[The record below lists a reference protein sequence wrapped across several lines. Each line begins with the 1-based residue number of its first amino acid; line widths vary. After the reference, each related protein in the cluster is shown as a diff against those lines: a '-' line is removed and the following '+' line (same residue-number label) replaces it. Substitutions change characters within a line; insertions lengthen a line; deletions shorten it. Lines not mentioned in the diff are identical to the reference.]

1 MTGKYKILILIA
13 VITILQF
20 RIGNAQVSHQEG
32 LSISYTPG
40 HYGDHCLYPS
50 QCDANSKLSCVE
62 GICRCSSEYEIYDS
76 VREQCAIREGQRCSP
91 PKFFFGENNPCV
103 SNAYCS
109 ESRRTCECEAHAF
122 PDSNSGSCIRKKSY
136 NDSCAASTECDDL
149 KYLSCVE
156 GLCSC
161 RLSTF
166 DEYHQICRRKIGD
179 ACARTKDCVQNS
191 ECLNGKC
198 ACNIGYSA
206 TAAKTC
212 GLSYSKPCGVDGD
225 QAESCSDIYFA
236 CVNGECRWYFL
247 LSRIILTQYFRK
259 AKIIP
264 GVKTP
269 RTKFSTTSLETAS
282 PSWVVCVTFSSPPAR
297 NSLSNSKIVY
307 KMPSVFDVTY
317 LRWASVNAFKVLWRR
332 FQATADSHTD
342 QRVQCLDKMFRN
354 ARNPWCARTWNVN
367 VR

>member
-236 CVNGECRWYFL
+236 CVNGECR
-247 LSRIILTQYFRK
+247 
-259 AKIIP
+259 
-264 GVKTP
+264 
-269 RTKFSTTSLETAS
+269 
-282 PSWVVCVTFSSPPAR
+282 
-297 NSLSNSKIVY
+297 
-307 KMPSVFDVTY
+307 
-317 LRWASVNAFKVLWRR
+317 
-332 FQATADSHTD
+332 
-342 QRVQCLDKMFRN
+342 
-354 ARNPWCARTWNVN
+354 
-367 VR
+367 